1 MSSLLNQGAQLPKC
15 SPRLFADIRA
25 WFIWSFAGLFY
36 LYQFVLRNSPSMMTE
51 DLMRDFTI
59 EACALGFLSSVY
71 LISYSAL
78 QIPVGLGMDKFGPT
92 RLLKGA
98 VLLCTIGTVI
108 FALSDSFYIAVF
120 GRLLIGAGSTC
131 AFLGSLKLATLWF
144 HPERLALVVGFTLLA
159 GKIGASLGQAPL
171 GFLINAFGWRNALLY
186 VIVPIGFVLSAGIWY
201 FVKDTPPDGP
211 YKPAVAPDTSVRTLF
226 VHLKDIVID
235 RHIWA
240 LGIYGALMYAP
251 MLVFVD
257 LWGVPF
263 LMKLYDVD
271 KTTAGSITTMFYF
284 GAGIGSPVV
293 ALISD
298 YIRLRK
304 LLMIIGA
311 VLSILCNGIIIYMP
325 DIPFSAMYGLLF
337 ASGFVFSAQPLI
349 FSSVCQLTP
358 LASNGTAIS
367 FTNMIVMM
375 LGLVLQPL
383 VGWFLD
389 WIWDGIM
396 NNGIPFYTVSDY
408 RFALLSIPFC
418 LFLSMLLMPLI
429 PETFPKEPEGEP
441 VAG

>member
-1 MSSLLNQGAQLPKC
+1 
-15 SPRLFADIRA
+15 
-25 WFIWSFAGLFY
+25 
-36 LYQFVLRNSPSMMTE
+36 
-51 DLMRDFTI
+51 
-59 EACALGFLSSVY
+59 
-71 LISYSAL
+71 
-78 QIPVGLGMDKFGPT
+78 
-92 RLLKGA
+92 
-98 VLLCTIGTVI
+98 
-108 FALSDSFYIAVF
+108 
-120 GRLLIGAGSTC
+120 
-131 AFLGSLKLATLWF
+131 
-144 HPERLALVVGFTLLA
+144 LALVVGFTLLA